1 MFGHHL
7 RSHEGRRP
15 RCAWQKGVC
24 PLKLFAH
31 TKVCYLDVAI
41 ISQQQIRWFNVPVN
55 NPLVVYCT
63 KKYRFNI
70 NLHYIYI
77 FPVKFII
84 YVQFYILKLKNS
96 LKLTFEYFLKY
107 FSFKV
112 KYYPTAYLTQIMG
125 QLSKQKHQTSLPQR
139 HPPAFP
145 AGYWIIPKLLK
156 RHNWGHPPLQGVF
169 LDLRQIL
176 TAFGLHTPQLDI
188 VKAHDEHICS

>member
-1 MFGHHL
+1 MFGHRL
-7 RSHEGRRP
+7 RSHERRRP

-96 LKLTFEYFLKY
+96 LKLIKSQILSNSLSDPDHRGSCQSRNTRPHCPKDILQLFQEDTE
-107 FSFKV
+107 SF
-112 KYYPTAYLTQIMG
+112 P
-125 QLSKQKHQTSLPQR
+125 
-139 HPPAFP
+139 
-145 AGYWIIPKLLK
+145 GYWRDIIEDLLLS
-156 RHNWGHPPLQGVF
+156 RVSSWIWDRSWLLLVSTHLS
-169 LDLRQIL
+169 LIL
-176 TAFGLHTPQLDI
+176 
-188 VKAHDEHICS
+188 

>member
-139 HPPAFP
+139 HLQLFQQDTESFP
-145 AGYWIIPKLLK
+145 SYWRDTIEDILLS
-156 RHNWGHPPLQGVF
+156 RVSSWIWDRSWLLLVSTHLS
-169 LDLRQIL
+169 LIL
-176 TAFGLHTPQLDI
+176 
-188 VKAHDEHICS
+188 